1 MLYWIKFQKKLELA
15 MNEFAL
21 IQKYFKKLTYNNP
34 SALNLNDDVFF
45 DKKNNVV
52 VSSDTYVEG
61 VHFLD
66 FRKPDLVIKKILRSS
81 ISDLYCKGVKPK
93 FIFIG
98 ASGNKKSFSKKNLN
112 LVYKSLNQEQKKYKI
127 KLSGGDTTKSNK
139 TTFTITSLGYSKKI
153 VQRNK
158 CKNNDDIYVTGNLGD
173 SYLGLLILKKKLFL
187 KKTLQRKYFIQKYY
201 MPDLPTKISTK
212 LIKFANSSID
222 ISDGLFGDLTKLIN
236 RSNLYFR
243 LDVKKI
249 PISSKLKTYLFK
261 TNKKKISFISK
272 GDDYQILFTSSKSNR
287 RYIKSLFKRMNQ
299 KVTLIGDLTN
309 EIKSNQ
315 IIYNKNLIKHSYNE
329 GYSHNF

>member
-1 MLYWIKFQKKLELA
+1 MHYWIKFQKKLELA

-45 DKKNNVV
+45 DKKNNLV

-61 VHFLD
+61 IHFLN
-66 FRKPDLVIKKILRSS
+66 FRKPDLVIKKIVRSS

-98 ASGNKKSFSKKNLN
+98 ASGNNISFSKKNLN
-112 LVYKSLNQEQKKYKI
+112 LIYESLKQEQKKYKF

-139 TTFTITSLGYSKKI
+139 TIFTITSLGYSKKI

-173 SYLGLLILKKKLFL
+173 SFLGLLLLRKKLFL
-187 KKTLQRKYFIQKYY
+187 KSTKERKYFIGKYY
-201 MPDLPTKISTK
+201 MPDLPTKISSK

-236 RSNLYFR
+236 TSKLYFR
-243 LDVKKI
+243 LDIEKI
-249 PISSKLKTYLFK
+249 PISSKLKNYLIK
-261 TNKKKISFISK
+261 TNEKKINFISK
-272 GDDYQILFTSSKSNR
+272 GDDYQILFTSSKSSR

-299 KVTLIGDLTN
+299 KVTLIGNLTN

-315 IIYNKNLIKHSYNE
+315 IIHNKNLVKHRYNE